1 MYEKQLIEVKKQL
14 SATVTKVAKL
24 KKELD
29 KRKNVLQQ
37 KVMRGKLDILAT
49 VQVRIWETTMFF
61 RLN

>member
-24 KKELD
+24 KEELD